1 MYLWLILDKLNAGG
15 TQRLP
20 KLTGLLNTLDMALT
34 GKNLKAKKAKKVGL
48 VDTVVNPLGPGLE
61 PADSA
66 TLKYM
71 DKIAVGIASDLAN
84 GKMVRIFYKFK
95 LGPKS

>member
-1 MYLWLILDKLNAGG
+1 
-15 TQRLP
+15 
-20 KLTGLLNTLDMALT
+20 MALT
-34 GKNLKAKKAKKVGL
+34 GKNLKAKKAKKGGL

-84 GKMVRIFYKFK
+84 GKVVRIFVDEFSSNSDELSYFFV
-95 LGPKS
+95 SFVH

>member
-1 MYLWLILDKLNAGG
+1 
-15 TQRLP
+15 
-20 KLTGLLNTLDMALT
+20 MALT

-84 GKMVRIFYKFK
+84 GKMVRIFVDEFSSNSDE
-95 LGPKS
+95 LSHFLSVWFIGPKS

>member
-1 MYLWLILDKLNAGG
+1 M
-15 TQRLP
+15 P

-61 PADSA
+61 PSDSA

>member
-1 MYLWLILDKLNAGG
+1 
-15 TQRLP
+15 
-20 KLTGLLNTLDMALT
+20 MALT

-61 PADSA
+61 PSDSA

-84 GKMVRIFYKFK
+84 GKMVRIFVDEFSSNSDE
-95 LGPKS
+95 LSQFLSVWFIGPKS